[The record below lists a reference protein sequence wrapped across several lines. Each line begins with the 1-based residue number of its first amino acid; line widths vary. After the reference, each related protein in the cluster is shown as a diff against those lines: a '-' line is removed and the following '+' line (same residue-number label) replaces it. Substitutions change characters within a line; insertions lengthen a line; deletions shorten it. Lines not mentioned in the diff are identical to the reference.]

1 MPPSYVKPY
10 VKRSKNDTAGAA
22 AICEA
27 ARSAGLGPAAHDALR
42 GNQEPRAAERP
53 DVASQPRASDP
64 PAHQAGQRDPG
75 TYGGVRD
82 RGAGLPPPVKELLA
96 VIADQADERI
106 PPLARICLEGLAV
119 QLMSLEREIGAAE
132 RRIHTW
138 HRSNQA
144 SQRAGGLGPG
154 CDNLQVRAGAGG
166 LDRISAEADLDRR
179 QGAARADLQ
188 TG

>member
-119 QLMSLEREIGAAE
+119 QLMSLEREIGGGTTHPYLASIEPGEPA
-132 RRIHTW
+132 RW
-138 HRSNQA
+138 WPRSRMRQ
-144 SQRAGGLGPG
+144 SSSPGGSWRPG
-154 CDNLQVRAGAGG
+154 
-166 LDRISAEADLDRR
+166 
-179 QGAARADLQ
+179 
-188 TG
+188 